1 MIKAGLLGKGR
12 RVMVTGVAPFPG
24 PARDPTLKGRTRTS
38 SSLGM
43 AARPDPTLTAAPV
56 AARPFRVRLRLD
68 FGGARLG
75 PGKIDLLEAVGRTGS
90 ISAAGRAMGMS
101 YRRAWLLV
109 DAVNQMFDEP
119 VVTAA
124 AGGPH
129 GGGAVLTPFGERLV
143 RAFRALEE
151 ETAAA
156 TTAALGSFFAHL
168 APAAP
173 AGD

>member
-1 MIKAGLLGKGR
+1 
-12 RVMVTGVAPFPG
+12 MVF
-24 PARDPTLKGRTRTS
+24 
-38 SSLGM
+38 
-43 AARPDPTLTAAPV
+43 RPDPTPTAAT
-56 AARPFRVRLRLD
+56 AAERPFRVRLRLD
-68 FGGARLG
+68 FGGTRLG

-129 GGGAVLTPFGERLV
+129 GGGAVLTPFGARLV

-156 TTAALGSFFAHL
+156 TTARLGSFFPHL
-168 APAAP
+168 ARPGQVP
-173 AGD
+173 D

>member
-1 MIKAGLLGKGR
+1 
-12 RVMVTGVAPFPG
+12 
-24 PARDPTLKGRTRTS
+24 
-38 SSLGM
+38 M
-43 AARPDPTLTAAPV
+43 AAPRPDPTPTAAP
-56 AARPFRVRLRLD
+56 AAERPFRVRLRLD
-68 FGGARLG
+68 FGGTGARLG

-119 VVTAA
+119 VVIAA

-129 GGGAVLTPFGERLV
+129 GGGAVLTPFGMALV

-151 ETAAA
+151 ETTAA
-156 TTAALGSFFAHL
+156 TTETLGAFFAHL
-168 APAAP
+168 ARPGPAR
-173 AGD
+173 D